1 MKITFPKQF
10 LPFVIIFSL
19 FGCKEKFESAKWQNE
34 ENGLYGQ
41 NYRKKMLNH
50 MLNDVLIFPQ
60 NKSIK
65 GTSKSDVVQL
75 IGKPRFKDC
84 NGYDSYEIEEKQGW
98 IDPNGFVRL
107 KLMYDADS
115 TLIGYIIEDG
125 NYME

>member
-1 MKITFPKQF
+1 MKVTFPKQF
-10 LPFVIIFSL
+10 LAFVIIFSL
-19 FGCKEKFESAKWQNE
+19 FGCKEKFESAKWQSE

-50 MLNDVLIFPQ
+50 LLNDVLIFPQ
-60 NKSIK
+60 NKSTK

-75 IGKPRFKDC
+75 IGKPRFIDC

-98 IDPNGFVRL
+98 IDPNGFLRL
-107 KLMYDADS
+107 NLMYDADS
-115 TLIGYIIEDG
+115 TLIGYVIEDG